1 MKTFGD
7 LLGFKKK
14 LETDALEK
22 AESLRREKEL
32 AAQRAR
38 EANVFRKEM
47 HDAVLLPPSNRLS
60 MAPKPPAPY
69 PFQTELDEQA
79 ALAASMSD
87 EINIE
92 SLLDTDSNLSFR
104 RDHISPQVVR
114 KLRKG
119 HWSVKA
125 QLDLHGFRTDEARDC
140 LVQFLNTCQK
150 NDWRCVRVIHGKG
163 LGSPDREPVLKGK
176 VLRWLVQRDEIL
188 AFCQARPNDG
198 GSGALIVL
206 LKAA

>member
-1 MKTFGD
+1 
-7 LLGFKKK
+7 
-14 LETDALEK
+14 
-22 AESLRREKEL
+22 
-32 AAQRAR
+32 
-38 EANVFRKEM
+38 M
-47 HDAVLLPPSNRLS
+47 HDAVLLAPSNRLS
-60 MAPKPPAPY
+60 MAPTPLAPY

-79 ALAASMSD
+79 ALVASMSD

-92 SLLDTDSNLSFR
+92 NLLDTDSNLSFR

-140 LVQFLNTCQK
+140 LVQFLNNCQK

-206 LKAA
+206 LKSA